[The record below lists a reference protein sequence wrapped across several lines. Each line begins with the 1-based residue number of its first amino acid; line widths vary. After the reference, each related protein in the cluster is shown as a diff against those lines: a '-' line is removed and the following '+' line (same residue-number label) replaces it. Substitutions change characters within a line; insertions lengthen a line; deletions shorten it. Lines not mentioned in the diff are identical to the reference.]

1 MCAWCAVPLCSSLR
15 AGRFSAWH
23 RYEQLGEALHSVHG
37 MLLLLLSLLLCA
49 RRVLVPVLLRC
60 TVLLLV
66 VLLVLLPPPSLAM
79 ERVGGVLQL
88 QPSPPQSPPSVA
100 MERVGVLQLQSPPPQ
115 LPPSVAMERMGG
127 VLLLQSRRWRDQGAE
142 SQRSWCR
149 RYCRGRRRRGGQS
162 LVPPAPGAGK
172 ARLGVRP
179 PSLRSCDVVPSAPLC
194 HRVRTV
200 LRKVVFH

>member
-79 ERVGGVLQL
+79 ERVG
-88 QPSPPQSPPSVA
+88 
-100 MERVGVLQLQSPPPQ
+100 VLQLQSPPPQ

-127 VLLLQSRRWRDQGAE
+127 VLLLQSPPPQAVAGPGG
-142 SQRSWCR
+142 QRSWCR
-149 RYCRGRRRRGGQS
+149 RYCRSRRRRGGQS

>member
-127 VLLLQSRRWRDQGAE
+127 VLLLQSPPPQAVAGP
-142 SQRSWCR
+142 
-149 RYCRGRRRRGGQS
+149 GGGVPAL
-162 LVPPAPGAGK
+162 LVPPLLPRSPPSRRSIASAAGAGRRK
-172 ARLGVRP
+172 S
-179 PSLRSCDVVPSAPLC
+179 PSWRPSA
-194 HRVRTV
+194 VIAV
-200 LRKVVFH
+200 L